1 MAEKQ
6 VEEKAPGKKVG
17 KVTHYYTNIGVAVIE
32 LSSTLKVGDKI
43 KIKGATSDFEQKVNS
58 MQIEHEKVE
67 EAKKGKSIGLKT
79 KKHVRQ
85 NDVVYKL

>member
-1 MAEKQ
+1 MAEEKQ
-6 VEEKAPGKKVG
+6 EEKAPGKEIG
-17 KVTHYYTNIGVAVIE
+17 KVVHYYTYLGVGIIE
-32 LSSTLKVGDKI
+32 LKGTLKVGDKI

-79 KKHVRQ
+79 DRKS
-85 NDVVYKL
+85 VV